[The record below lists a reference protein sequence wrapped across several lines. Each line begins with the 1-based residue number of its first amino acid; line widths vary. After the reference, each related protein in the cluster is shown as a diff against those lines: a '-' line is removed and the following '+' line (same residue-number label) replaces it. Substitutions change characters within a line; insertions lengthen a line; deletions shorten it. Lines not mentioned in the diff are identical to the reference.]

1 MPFLTAEWRDLAI
14 LNWEVSPELLAPLI
28 PRGTE
33 ADTWQGRTFLS
44 LVAFRFLRTRVL
56 KLPVP
61 GHVNFEEVNLRFYVR
76 RPQGEGVRR
85 RQGEEVRR
93 GVVFVKEFVPRAC
106 IALVARRWYNENY
119 HAVPMSHQI
128 DRRPDHLAV
137 RYAWATR
144 PTTHAL
150 AVRSDGA
157 FRPIAENSQE
167 EFITEHYWGYCR
179 QRDGTTMEYQVEHPR
194 WHVARV
200 DDFSLDWDPIELY
213 GPEFGRVLLA
223 PPASVFLADGSQVAV
238 QMGRKLSLP
247 T

>member
-1 MPFLTAEWRDLAI
+1 MPFLTAEWRDLAM
-14 LNWEVSPELLAPLI
+14 LNWEVPPELLAPLV

-33 ADTWQGRTFLS
+33 TDTWQGRAFVS
-44 LVAFRFLRTRVL
+44 LVAFRFLKTRVL

-61 GHVNFEEVNLRFYVR
+61 WHMNFEEVNLRFYVR
-76 RPQGEGVRR
+76 R
-85 RQGEEVRR
+85 RQCEEVRR
-93 GVVFVKEFVPRAC
+93 GVVFVKEFVPRVC

-119 HAVPMSHQI
+119 YAVPMSHQI
-128 DRRPDHLAV
+128 DRQPGQLAV
-137 RYAWATR
+137 RYAWTTR
-144 PTTHAL
+144 PTTHAV
-150 AVRSDGA
+150 AVRSSGP
-157 FRPIAENSQE
+157 FRSIAENSQE

-200 DDFSLDWDPIELY
+200 DDFSLDWNPVELY

-223 PPASVFLADGSQVAV
+223 PPASVFLADGSPVAV
-238 QMGRKLSLP
+238 RMGRKLPPP